1 MAERSVQG
9 SESLTLRQFE
19 DGCRNWQTGSAGNRS
34 RGNSHAG
41 SGPAPSA
48 ISPGWHSARL
58 RLTCKEETPGV
69 GIPHPAPSFQ
79 CTCRPMAGRQPS
91 KLVMRV
97 RLPPGAPSFN
107 LSVGE
112 SGTPPA
118 LGAGGRRFK
127 SCRTDQHGCVAQS
140 AEHGPLKPGVVGSIP
155 TAPTMSRNF
164 LMLPLVEFGEDA
176 TL

>member
-1 MAERSVQG
+1 MANGIGWNPIEG
-9 SESLTLRQFE
+9 KL
-19 DGCRNWQTGSAGNRS
+19 S
-34 RGNSHAG
+34 RRVGTCTIRHFRRVGTDAL
-41 SGPAPSA
+41 
-48 ISPGWHSARL
+48 L
-58 RLTCKEETPGV
+58 RLTCKEDINRGLESLTRL
-69 GIPHPAPSFQ
+69 HLFQ